1 MINNEMLI
9 GFGLVRLEDI
19 VEPSASL
26 RFKCTLEKIQTH
38 APKFLKSLKM
48 YAVHSSHPGKKK
60 NIWKK
65 AKDHPY
71 PWWAYLTYDQNS
83 IIILHYSVQEKQTV

>member
-26 RFKCTLEKIQTH
+26 RFKCTLEIVKGACKEIYIRENPNSCPQVFKVIKDVCSAFIKKTFERKPKIIHTH
-38 APKFLKSLKM
+38 DER
-48 YAVHSSHPGKKK
+48 
-60 NIWKK
+60 I
-65 AKDHPY
+65 
-71 PWWAYLTYDQNS
+71 
-83 IIILHYSVQEKQTV
+83 

>member
-1 MINNEMLI
+1 MLI

-26 RFKCTLEKIQTH
+26 RFKCILEKIQTH

-60 NIWKK
+60 KTFERK
-65 AKDHPY
+65 PK
-71 PWWAYLTYDQNS
+71 
-83 IIILHYSVQEKQTV
+83 IIHTHDERI

>member
-48 YAVHSSHPGKKK
+48 YAVHSSPPGK

-65 AKDHPY
+65 AKDPPY
-71 PWWAYLTYDQNS
+71 PWWAYLTYDQN

>member
-1 MINNEMLI
+1 MLI

-48 YAVHSSHPGKKK
+48 YAVHSSPPGKKRFERK
-60 NIWKK
+60 PK
-65 AKDHPY
+65 
-71 PWWAYLTYDQNS
+71 
-83 IIILHYSVQEKQTV
+83 ILHTHDERI